1 MHDLTVLLEPIN
13 ADQPGGVSLLYE
25 GIHQEIM
32 EARREDDPNLP
43 RGDWSR
49 PLKVSDWQSVISL
62 TTKTLLEKSKD
73 LRVAVMLSEAL
84 IHQDGLSGF
93 TSATNFLIKFFDLYW
108 DDMHP
113 LVEEPAD
120 LESRML
126 ILEWFSEKSGFA
138 IKFQHITAPVSGHLA
153 YNLID
158 WLEVEKLIK
167 AGPVKLTRRQRLGS
181 EQPEDVRGPTIQNF
195 EDSVTATPTT
205 WLRSNT
211 EAIKE
216 ALQAIDQLD
225 ELIEQKMPNNVPNFR
240 PIKEAMTQMHS
251 KSAELNQIREQ
262 AEREIAIENQAVE
275 SNRKVDD
282 DETKL
287 DLDLNNHAST
297 VMPTNNGSQ
306 QTKPL
311 KTDFA
316 SRNEAYDALE
326 EISKYLMAT
335 DPHSPTPYLLRKAV
349 SFRDMTFADLLTTLV
364 DDEWHRSNL
373 LKLMG
378 VGNSDQ
384 KSDKE
389 K

>member
-1 MHDLTVLLEPIN
+1 MHDLTVLLDPIN
-13 ADQPGGVSLLYE
+13 PDQPGGMSLLYE

-62 TTKTLLEKSKD
+62 ATTTLLEKSKD

-84 IHQDGLSGF
+84 VYQNGLGGF
-93 TSATNFLIKFFDLYW
+93 TAATNFLIKFIDLYW

-113 LVEEPAD
+113 LVDEAAD

-126 ILEWFSEKSGFA
+126 ILEWFSEKSGLA
-138 IKFQHITAPVSGHLA
+138 IKFQHITAPIAGHLA

-181 EQPEDVRGPTIQNF
+181 QQPEHIRGPTIQSF
-195 EDSVTATPTT
+195 EDSITATPTA

-216 ALQAIDQLD
+216 ALHAIDQLD
-225 ELIEQKMPNNVPNFR
+225 ELIVQKMPDNVPNFR
-240 PIKEAMTQMHS
+240 PIKEAMNQMYS
-251 KSAELNQIREQ
+251 KSTELNQIRERT
-262 AEREIAIENQAVE
+262 ERELVINNQTIETDTNL
-275 SNRKVDD
+275 D
-282 DETKL
+282 DEAKL
-287 DLDLNNHAST
+287 GLGLNDHAPTLVS
-297 VMPTNNGSQ
+297 TNNGSKGS
-306 QTKPL
+306 KPL
-311 KTDFA
+311 KTGFA
-316 SRNEAYDALE
+316 SRKEAYDSLE

-349 SFRDMTFADLLTTLV
+349 SFRNMTFADLLTTLV

-384 KSDKE
+384 NSDKE

>member
-1 MHDLTVLLEPIN
+1 MHDLTVLLDPIN
-13 ADQPGGVSLLYE
+13 PDQPGGMSLLYE

-62 TTKTLLEKSKD
+62 ATTTLLEKSKD

-84 IHQDGLSGF
+84 VYQNGLGGF
-93 TSATNFLIKFFDLYW
+93 TAATNFLIKFIDLYW

-113 LVEEPAD
+113 LVDEAAD

-126 ILEWFSEKSGFA
+126 ILEWFSEKSGPA
-138 IKFQHITAPVSGHLA
+138 IKFQHITAPIAGHLA

-181 EQPEDVRGPTIQNF
+181 QQPEHIRGPTIQSF
-195 EDSVTATPTT
+195 EDSITATPTA

-216 ALQAIDQLD
+216 ALHAIDQLD
-225 ELIEQKMPNNVPNFR
+225 ELIVQKMPDNVPNFR
-240 PIKEAMTQMHS
+240 PIKEAMNQMYS
-251 KSAELNQIREQ
+251 KSTELNQIRERT
-262 AEREIAIENQAVE
+262 ERELVINNQTIETDTNL
-275 SNRKVDD
+275 D
-282 DETKL
+282 DEAKL
-287 DLDLNNHAST
+287 GLGLNDHAPTLVS
-297 VMPTNNGSQ
+297 TNNGSKGS
-306 QTKPL
+306 KPL
-311 KTDFA
+311 KTGFA
-316 SRNEAYDALE
+316 SRKEAYDSLE

-349 SFRDMTFADLLTTLV
+349 SFRNMTFADLLTTLV

-384 KSDKE
+384 NSDKE